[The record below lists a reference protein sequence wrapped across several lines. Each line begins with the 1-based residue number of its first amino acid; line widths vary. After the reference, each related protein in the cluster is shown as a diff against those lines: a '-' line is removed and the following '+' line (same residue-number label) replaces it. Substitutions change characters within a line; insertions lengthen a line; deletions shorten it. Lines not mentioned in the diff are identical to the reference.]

1 MPILSQLTIN
11 KHTVEDSFVFA
22 EEVTKTGRNYVM
34 ASLDAQSFFTGIPLE
49 EAIENCLND
58 LFYDISKIDNQAK
71 QDLYD
76 LLSAAPKGSPFLL
89 LTTIFI
95 VK

>member
-1 MPILSQLTIN
+1 MPILSPLTIN
-11 KHTVEDSFVFA
+11 EHTVEDSFVFA
-22 EEVTKTGRNYVM
+22 EEVTKTDRNYVM

-58 LFYDISKIDNQAK
+58 LFFDKIDNQAK
-71 QDLYD
+71 QDLHD
-76 LLSAAPKGSPFLL
+76 LLSAAPKESLFLL

-95 VK
+95 IK